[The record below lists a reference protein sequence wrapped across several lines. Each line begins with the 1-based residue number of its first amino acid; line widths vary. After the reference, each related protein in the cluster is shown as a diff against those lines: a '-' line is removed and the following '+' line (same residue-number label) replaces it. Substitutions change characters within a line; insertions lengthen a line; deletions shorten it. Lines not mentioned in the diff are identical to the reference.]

1 MSLFSC
7 VTPGPPI
14 EVLHMKKRF
23 DEDQS
28 DLKINLTVGGYK
40 DDNGKPWVLPV
51 VRETEVAIVTD
62 PQTSHEYLPALG
74 SEAANKAAVQL
85 LLGDCAA
92 TREGRAF
99 ALQSLGGTGPIRVG
113 AEFLQQQIGCRVAR
127 YSDPTWINHRDIF
140 IKAGFTDVSPYPY
153 WNNTT
158 RAPHFE
164 ALIECLKSSPPYT
177 VFLLHAQAHNPTG
190 VDPSKEEW
198 ATICRIMK
206 ERKLIPF
213 FDCAYQGWASGDME
227 EDAWAVR
234 HFEENGM
241 EMLVSQSFGK
251 NLGLYGDRIG
261 FLTMVV
267 KDKNKIE
274 AMKSQ
279 LTLILRPMYG
289 NPCRPAARLI
299 EEIIL
304 NKEKRAEWNTQLLS
318 MVDRVKGVRRDLR
331 LMLEELQ
338 PSMDWSSIT
347 SQVGMFWYS
356 GLSPEQGMM
365 LAEEHVYM
373 MPGNGRMSLCGINS
387 GNIRY
392 FAQTVARVVS
402 HTL

>member
-14 EVLHMKKRF
+14 EVLHMKKMF

-51 VRETEVAIVTD
+51 VRETELAIVSD

-74 SEAANKAAVQL
+74 CEAANNAAVEL

-113 AEFLQQQIGCRVAR
+113 AEFLQQLIGCRVAR

-140 IKAGFTDVSPYPY
+140 IKSGFTDVRPYPY

-158 RAPHFE
+158 RSQTFE
-164 ALIECLKSSPPYT
+164 ALIESLESSPPYT

-190 VDPSKEEW
+190 VDPTKEQW
-198 ATICRIMK
+198 ANICRIMK
-206 ERKLIPF
+206 ERNLIPF

-227 EDAWAVR
+227 KDAWAVR
-234 HFEENGM
+234 HFEENGL

-261 FLTMVV
+261 FLTIVV
-267 KDKNKIE
+267 KDKAKIE

-304 NKEKRAEWNTQLLS
+304 NKERRAQWSTQLLS

-331 LMLEELQ
+331 AMLEELQ

-356 GLSPEQGMM
+356 GLSPEQGMR

-373 MPGNGRMSLCGINS
+373 MPGNGRMSLCGLNS

-402 HTL
+402 STL